1 MAITPEDIQHQEFQ
15 VRLRGFDMD
24 EVDTFLEQV
33 AEELYHLRR
42 ENDQLRE
49 RIRTLEQGRGVETA
63 GQDPGKSVIEERL
76 IALRARVRDELCA
89 TLNWYLEQLEP
100 AVSQPAAPCSGREPG
115 VLPGRD
121 ELFQKMAMPGP
132 EPAFQEAAGPSE
144 PAPEPLPG
152 PKKPAPPMAS
162 PENIDPLFGPETL
175 VDDTPEPAIT
185 FDDIKDRQDR

>member
-49 RIRTLEQGRGVETA
+49 LIRALEQGRGVETA
-63 GQDPGKSVIEERL
+63 GQDPGKSATEEKL

-100 AVSQPAAPCSGREPG
+100 ALSQPAAPCSGQEPG
-115 VLPGRD
+115 ALPDRD

-132 EPAFQEAAGPSE
+132 EPDLEPPLE
-144 PAPEPLPG
+144 PA
-152 PKKPAPPMAS
+152 KPAPPVAE

-185 FDDIKDRQDR
+185 FDEIKDKQDR